1 MAQYVPSGRAKHT
14 PPFDRRVT
22 QAEYEA
28 VVDYL
33 YMLGLED
40 GFLQEP
46 SAATDDYL
54 PDFSLEG
61 V

>member
-1 MAQYVPSGRAKHT
+1 
-14 PPFDRRVT
+14 
-22 QAEYEA
+22 

-46 SAATDDYL
+46 SAATEDYL

>member
-1 MAQYVPSGRAKHT
+1 M

-22 QAEYEA
+22 QEEYEA

-46 SAATDDYL
+46 SAATEDYL